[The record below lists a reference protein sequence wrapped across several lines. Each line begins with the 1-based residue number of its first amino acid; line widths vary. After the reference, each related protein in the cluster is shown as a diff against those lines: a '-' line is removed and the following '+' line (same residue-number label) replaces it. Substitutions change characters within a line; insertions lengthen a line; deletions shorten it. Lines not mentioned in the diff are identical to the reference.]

1 MLNIKLNKPEFKE
14 IDPFKVMLNV
24 GCLMDIPTGQ
34 YVKGTHGES
43 ILNGGFPT
51 ITAIAGRGNTF
62 KSTIAHYMVLRA
74 MENVLESGL
83 PTFLNSYDTEMNIS
97 KERLRV
103 FYKDIQAKT
112 GVDLFEEGV
121 WSVSDKSV
129 HSGNEWFKIL
139 RDYLKKEKI
148 ENKKDLLV
156 DTPFIDTKGQRIKT
170 MLPTFGEI
178 DSISEFTTDDIEE
191 IQDKNEIGEPG
202 GNMIHARLGL
212 AKTRMMMELPYLCN
226 ASSHYMVMT
235 AHLGESM
242 LMQQGPYNIP
252 SKALQYMKQGEKI
265 KGVTDKIFFLTNSLW
280 QTVSSSV
287 LINQGTKGPE
297 YPKERD
303 LQDDNPSDLN
313 IVTIKQLRNK
323 SGPSGITLELI
334 ISQRE
339 GVLPS
344 LTEFH
349 FIKSNDRF
357 GLTGNN
363 INYALVLYPEVKLQR
378 TTVRS
383 LIDNDP
389 KLRRAIKITSDLLQI
404 KKLWVD
410 KNMELPTPEELYEKL
425 KKKYDWNTLLDTRD
439 NWLFGNADKAKPF
452 LSTMDLINMYH
463 DRYTPYWLK

>member
-1 MLNIKLNKPEFKE
+1 MTIKLVKPGFKE

-34 YVKGTHGES
+34 YVKGIHGEH

-62 KSTIAHYMVLRA
+62 KSTIAHHMVLKA

-83 PTFLNSYDTEMNIS
+83 PTFLNTYDTEMNIS
-97 KERLRV
+97 KERLKV
-103 FYKDIQAKT
+103 FYRDIQSKT
-112 GVDLFEEGV
+112 GIDLFDEGI

-129 HSGNEWFKIL
+129 HTGNEWFKIL
-139 RDYLKKEKI
+139 REYLKNEKI
-148 ENKKDLLV
+148 KNKKDLLV
-156 DTPFIDTKGQRIKT
+156 DTPFIDPKGNRIKAT
-170 MLPTFGEI
+170 LPTFGEI
-178 DSISEFTTDDIEE
+178 DSISEFSTDDIEE
-191 IQDKNEIGEPG
+191 IQDKNEIGESG
-202 GNMIHARLGL
+202 GNTIHMRLGL
-212 AKTRMMMELPYLCN
+212 AKTRLLMELPYLCN
-226 ASSHYMVMT
+226 SSAHYMVMT
-235 AHLGESM
+235 AHLGEGIPM
-242 LMQQGPYNIP
+242 NQGPYSVP
-252 SKALQYMKQGEKI
+252 TKALQHMKMGEKV
-265 KGVTDKIFFLTNSLW
+265 KGVTEKIFFLTNSFW

-323 SGPSGITLELI
+323 SGPSGITLDII

-349 FIKSNDRF
+349 YIKSNDRY
-357 GLTGNN
+357 GLVGNN
-363 INYALVLYPEVKLQR
+363 VNYALALYPDVKLQR

-383 LIDNDP
+383 QIDNDP

-410 KNMELPTPEELYEKL
+410 KNLELPSPEELYEKL
-425 KKKYDWNTLLDTRD
+425 KKKYDWNILLDTRD
-439 NWLFGNADKAKPF
+439 NWLFGEPKDAKPF